1 MTDYK
6 DKLTTLLKEKRPN
19 LRESSLKLYVNNMNK
34 LSKLLNQDDFT
45 NVNFLNDKDDI
56 EKVLLGKSN
65 HTIKTYY
72 ASIVVVLM
80 ALDKDEKLINKYRK
94 DMEELQEDYKNKMDT
109 QTKTEKQQKN
119 WLNYDELL
127 TIMNKLRKRVAYDGL
142 LKKDE
147 LNRKDKSLMQSWVV
161 ASLYLLEPEANPPIR
176 LDYAPMDIISHK
188 EYEKLNSPKKNYLVI
203 KSRNQKYFAFN
214 DYKTV
219 GSYKEKEIKVGAKLN
234 SVINHW
240 LRFNKTNH
248 LLLNSNNEPL
258 SSNGLTKFINSIF
271 KHTNKKVSVSMIRH
285 AYLSNRYEADN
296 EDKKKIAEA
305 MMHSTSQQTEYIKTD
320 E

>member
-1 MTDYK
+1 MTNYK

-19 LRESSLKLYVNNMNK
+19 LRESSLKLYVNNMHK
-34 LSKLLNQDDFT
+34 LSRLLKEEDFT
-45 NVNFLNDKDDI
+45 NVNFLEDKNDI

-80 ALDKDEKLINKYRK
+80 ALDKSEKLIDEYRK
-94 DMEELQEDYKNKMDT
+94 DMDELQEEYKNKMDT
-109 QTKTEKQQKN
+109 QTKTEKQEKN

-127 TIMNKLRKRVAYDGL
+127 AIMNKLRKRVVYDGL

-147 LNRKDKSLMQSWVV
+147 LDRKEKTLMQSWVV
-161 ASLYLLEPEANPPIR
+161 ASLYLLEPDTNPPIR
-176 LDYAPMDIISHK
+176 LDYAPMSIISHSA
-188 EYEKLNSPKKNYLVI
+188 YQKLKSPKDNYLVI
-203 KSRNQKYFAFN
+203 KSRNKKYFAFN
-214 DYKTV
+214 DYKTS
-219 GSYKEKEIKVGAKLN
+219 GSYKEKEITVGSKLN

-240 LRFNKTNH
+240 LRFNKTGY
-248 LLLNSNNEPL
+248 LLLNANNEPL
-258 SSNGLTKFINSIF
+258 SSNGLTKFINNIF

-285 AYLSNRYEADN
+285 AYLSNRYEADG

-305 MMHSTSQQTEYIKTD
+305 MMHSTNQQSEYIKTD